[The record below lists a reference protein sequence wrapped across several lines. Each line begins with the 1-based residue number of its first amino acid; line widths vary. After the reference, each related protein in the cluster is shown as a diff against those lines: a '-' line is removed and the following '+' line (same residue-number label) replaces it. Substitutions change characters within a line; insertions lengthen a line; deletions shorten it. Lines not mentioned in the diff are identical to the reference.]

1 MRNPVLMPGTSVSC
15 CFSVISCI
23 LKSCHLCVFDELLD
37 WLSFLEDVVIWTGS
51 IYLDDLVE
59 KIILADS
66 AG

>member
-1 MRNPVLMPGTSVSC
+1 
-15 CFSVISCI
+15 
-23 LKSCHLCVFDELLD
+23 VFDELLD